1 MINRNYNVGQYNFES
16 PKMRFALTDN
26 TTFYGADA
34 EGFYKKVLTSGT
46 AKNVLTL
53 IPNVKSKIKLAY
65 SDLGNIL
72 QADDCSFSATGE
84 GSLNQKTMTVCD
96 IKVQLEYCAT
106 TFEANYLSAQIRA
119 KDQAVPD
126 SYAQFVLNQ
135 VAEVA
140 AQDIEQIIFKG
151 DTGTSSYPLSLC
163 DGLVKLMLADSDIID
178 VTATASTMTS
188 TVVLTELDRVLTAVP
203 AKVRNKPNFKIFVSQ
218 EIAFA
223 YKQKQAATT
232 GGLFMVGDKELNYL
246 GFTLIPTDG
255 LSGAKMIAA
264 NMDNVFFLTDLAS
277 DFEDIIIIPQRPIS
291 GARTERF
298 AANLKVGVNYLYGT
312 EIVLYS

>member
-1 MINRNYNVGQYNFES
+1 M
-16 PKMRFALTDN
+16 ALTDN
-26 TTFYGADA
+26 TTFYGKDA
-34 EGFYKKVLTSGT
+34 EGFYKKALTSGT

-72 QADDCSFSATGE
+72 QGDDCSFSASGE

-96 IKVQLEYCAT
+96 LKVNLEYCAT
-106 TFEANYLSAQIRA
+106 TFEANYLSAQLRA
-119 KDQAVPD
+119 GATDQALPD
-126 SYAQFVLNQ
+126 SYAQFVLSQ
-135 VAEVA
+135 VAEVVS
-140 AQDIEQIIFKG
+140 QDLETVMFKG

-178 VTATASTMTS
+178 VSATASTMTS
-188 TVVLTELDRVLTAVP
+188 TIVLTELDRVLDEVP

-246 GFTLIPTDG
+246 GFTLIATDG
-255 LSGAKMIAA
+255 LSANQMIAA
-264 NMDNVFFLTDLAS
+264 NMDNVFFLTDLTS
-277 DFEDIIIIPQRPIS
+277 DWEEVLMIPQRNIS

-298 AANLKVGVNYLYGT
+298 VANLKFGVNYLYGT
-312 EIVLYS
+312 EIVLYA